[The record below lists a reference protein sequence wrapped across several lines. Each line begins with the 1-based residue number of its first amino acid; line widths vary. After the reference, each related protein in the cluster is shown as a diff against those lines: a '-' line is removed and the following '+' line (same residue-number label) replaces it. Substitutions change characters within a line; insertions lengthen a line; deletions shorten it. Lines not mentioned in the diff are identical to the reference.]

1 MYIIPKPDYR
11 SMLED
16 KKMIE
21 AITKNVALLYP
32 VGIKLSLSDKYK
44 MFYFYVE
51 KFFQLDKWR
60 FLICLLFNLNIPI
73 MFIVDG
79 MNKWIM
85 LYG

>member
-21 AITKNVALLYP
+21 AIKNNAALLYP
-32 VGIKLSLSDKYK
+32 VGIELSLSDKYK

-51 KFFQLDKWR
+51 KCLQLDKWKC
-60 FLICLLFNLNIPI
+60 LICLLFN
-73 MFIVDG
+73 
-79 MNKWIM
+79 
-85 LYG
+85 